1 MKKTRSFSIY
11 LLKQGYDAK
20 NSLKYP
26 NHLTSINATKLP
38 EDASLFLYDK
48 NVNTP
53 WWVDYFGI
61 QKSLSQKNNGA
72 LIFIP
77 VENRCFVLSFGHVYH
92 YLINES
98 YEYDFG
104 LRVTLNSLDPQKL
117 KSVDIL
123 APGIARRKRMQI
135 PIFSELTYFDFDS
148 SSEILKGITGIVKD
162 EYINLF
168 KNATG
173 SVSLKVNLKIEPEEL
188 IERCQKF
195 LELYESEKFL
205 TEFPNIQKIIPEK
218 DPVQIEK
225 LNNVLVENINKKNQK
240 LILSIP
246 EIIDYNDEVFCKFQ
260 VVRNK
265 QTKCTSKLYNDI
277 TIDNFYEYLNS
288 QDINEITL
296 ETLKNSDLKLCNC
309 DGKITKS
316 FSIYQSL
323 IFDIDIA
330 SDNHIYHL
338 CEGEWY
344 RIAPDYLEKLNNS
357 IKNVCED
364 SKLISYNHDKETSE
378 GLIYCEEEYNKAV
391 VNEAVKEGKN
401 FFCLDRKYIRP
412 RGLSPIEPCDILEIN
427 KQYEQC
433 VFYHIKIST
442 SSAKLSH
449 LFNQGANSFELL
461 YLEETFRNNL
471 KELLKKPEIIKN
483 LTNIDNININD
494 IIDKKNYKV
503 IFGIITDKDKNS
515 PSDNLPLF
523 SKISLS
529 RILKIFEFS
538 NTKVSLTFIKDESK
552 NKKKSKS

>member
-26 NHLTSINATKLP
+26 NDLTSINATKLP
-38 EDASLFLYDK
+38 EDASLFVYDK

-77 VENRCFVLSFGHVYH
+77 VENRCFVLSFGYVYH

-135 PIFSELTYFDFDS
+135 PISSELTYFDFDS
-148 SSEILKGITGIVKD
+148 NSEILKGITGIVKD
-162 EYINLF
+162 EYVNLF

-218 DPVQIEK
+218 DPVRIEK

-246 EIIDYNDEVFCKFQ
+246 EIIDYSDEVFCKFR

-277 TIDNFYEYLNS
+277 TIDNFYDYLNS

-296 ETLKNSDLKLCNC
+296 ETLKNSDLKLCKC

-364 SKLISYNHDKETSE
+364 SKLISYNHDKETSK

-401 FFCLDRKYIRP
+401 FFCLDRKNISP

-552 NKKKSKS
+552 NKKTSKS